1 MRQRWFDR
9 NRMHLVDFQQQRWND
24 PRWQMEYPTKPK
36 NTTLING
43 SRASH
48 WLHSC
53 WKYFCQQW
61 QCWSILCWRGKKTG
75 RCFMAFADALDRAP
89 VSLMHDENTPPNTNA
104 SSNKDTFS
112 NTETPLLQVNPHRP
126 TFLHLSPKIC
136 LKDLKGIC
144 RLVRQGITVYSN
156 I

>member
-1 MRQRWFDR
+1 
-9 NRMHLVDFQQQRWND
+9 
-24 PRWQMEYPTKPK
+24 
-36 NTTLING
+36 
-43 SRASH
+43 
-48 WLHSC
+48 
-53 WKYFCQQW
+53 
-61 QCWSILCWRGKKTG
+61 
-75 RCFMAFADALDRAP
+75 MAFADALDRAP

-156 I
+156 IYYTSNIMYSLVCIRVQSSANGASL

>member
-1 MRQRWFDR
+1 
-9 NRMHLVDFQQQRWND
+9 
-24 PRWQMEYPTKPK
+24 
-36 NTTLING
+36 
-43 SRASH
+43 
-48 WLHSC
+48 
-53 WKYFCQQW
+53 
-61 QCWSILCWRGKKTG
+61 
-75 RCFMAFADALDRAP
+75 MAFADALDGAP

-144 RLVRQGITVYSN
+144 RLVRHRELQYTAISNTSN
-156 I
+156 IMYSLVCIRVQLSANGAWL